1 MPTKSQ
7 TQWKLKSGASVTQKQ
22 MADYL
27 HVSARHL
34 RRLVAVMPDHCKKNL
49 PDAIDWYVNR
59 GVKTENIDEDTKDG
73 EGTFVSKDDLLM
85 EKLVNE
91 VKKLRHDANRSLISE
106 DKERHDFDVQ
116 KGIYVERQVVEH
128 RIADISKG
136 FSDKLFAIP
145 NRVSSLM
152 MQAKSEAEV
161 KRLLNAELRKITA
174 DIDEMEI
181 FD

>member
-1 MPTKSQ
+1 MAKSQ
-7 TQWKLKSGASVTQKQ
+7 TEWKLKSGASVTQKQ

-27 HVSARHL
+27 HISARHL

-49 PDAIDWYVNR
+49 PDAIIWYVNR
-59 GVKTENIDEDTKDG
+59 NLTTEDTRDAKAPA
-73 EGTFVSKDDLLM
+73 VSVDELRL

-116 KGIYVERQVVEH
+116 KGIYVERTVVEH
-128 RIADISKG
+128 RIADISKA

-181 FD
+181 FDDTVSR

>member
-1 MPTKSQ
+1 
-7 TQWKLKSGASVTQKQ
+7 
-22 MADYL
+22 
-27 HVSARHL
+27 
-34 RRLVAVMPDHCKKNL
+34 MPDHCKKNL

-128 RIADISKG
+128 RIADISKA

-152 MQAKSEAEV
+152 MQAKSEAEI
-161 KRLLNAELRKITA
+161 KHLLNTELRKTTA

-181 FD
+181 FDDTVSR

>member
-1 MPTKSQ
+1 MS
-7 TQWKLKSGASVTQKQ
+7 
-22 MADYL
+22 
-27 HVSARHL
+27 
-34 RRLVAVMPDHCKKNL
+34 DHCKKNL
-49 PDAIDWYVNR
+49 PDAIIWYVNR
-59 GVKTENIDEDTKDG
+59 NLTTEDTRDP
-73 EGTFVSKDDLLM
+73 EASEVSVEELRL

-128 RIADISKG
+128 RIADIGKA

-161 KRLLNAELRKITA
+161 KRLLNAELRK
-174 DIDEMEI
+174 MHSRY
-181 FD
+181 